1 MDWKNRLERTIGMN
15 TAVVKA
21 EQNNFLNKKIIED
34 LEFKNKVLHRCAYTA
49 HNALE
54 EWLRTPED
62 NWDDICWYT
71 KFEELKKRLEGILE
85 ESSNKAIEAKP
96 SIIV

>member
-21 EQNNFLNKKIIED
+21 EQNNFLNKKVIED

-49 HNALE
+49 HNEVSSWLTIPEA
-54 EWLRTPED
+54 EWD
-62 NWDDICWYT
+62 SVCWYT
-71 KFEELKKRLEGILE
+71 KFEDLKKKMESILE
-85 ESSNKAIEAKP
+85 ESSNQAIQTKP
-96 SIIV
+96 SIQI